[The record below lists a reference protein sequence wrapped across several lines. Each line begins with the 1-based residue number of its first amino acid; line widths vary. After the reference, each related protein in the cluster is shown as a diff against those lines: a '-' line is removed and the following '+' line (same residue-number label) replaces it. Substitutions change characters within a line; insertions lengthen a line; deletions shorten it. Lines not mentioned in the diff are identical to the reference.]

1 MLLLIFLQEVQLP
14 IHRLLVLDKIK
25 NNKSKMNN
33 TFKHSVSLKIN
44 KKAGLAHLSLR
55 TSEYKVEVF
64 KLNISDIGSILMQFS
79 DAMRD
84 QDGPDEVVIEP
95 EIQDN
100 SEENT
105 EIQNNSQEDTGM
117 VS

>member
-1 MLLLIFLQEVQLP
+1 M
-14 IHRLLVLDKIK
+14 D
-25 NNKSKMNN
+25 N
-33 TFKHSVSLKIN
+33 TFKNSIMLKLD
-44 KKAGLAHLSLR
+44 KKSGLVHLSVR
-55 TSEYKVEVF
+55 ASEYKVEVF
-64 KLNISDIGSILMQFS
+64 KLNISDVGSILMQFS

-95 EIQDN
+95 ENQNN

-105 EIQNNSQEDTGM
+105 ENQNNSQEDTGM